1 MKLEPLDGV
10 ELRDKR
16 RPSVPVEGVPSV
28 QVPVMKKQ
36 NSWSD
41 KLKHAAVQ
49 IMWEYDELQ
58 NQNRTVWFLHLI
70 VSALLCYLILT
81 YWQYY
86 TLLSVLLKAY
96 FNTSTFY

>member
-28 QVPVMKKQ
+28 PVPVMKKQ

-49 IMWEYDELQ
+49 IM
-58 NQNRTVWFLHLI
+58 
-70 VSALLCYLILT
+70 
-81 YWQYY
+81 
-86 TLLSVLLKAY
+86 
-96 FNTSTFY
+96 